1 MNFVRIGEIDTMGEK
16 YSAEVQIESKWSD
29 FNPQIVE
36 YRPKEHWNPELYIQ
50 NILTE
55 LKVNL
60 TIFNNLYNLETN

>member
-16 YSAEVQIESKWSD
+16 YQIESKWSD

-55 LKVNL
+55 LKVN
-60 TIFNNLYNLETN
+60 F